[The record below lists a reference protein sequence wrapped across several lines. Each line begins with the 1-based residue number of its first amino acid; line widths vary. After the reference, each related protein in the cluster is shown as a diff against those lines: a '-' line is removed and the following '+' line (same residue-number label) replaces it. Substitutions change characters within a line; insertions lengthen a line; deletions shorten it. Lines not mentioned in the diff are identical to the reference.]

1 MTYRQHHCWQ
11 LTAQEFAW
19 VCWWFLGKA
28 ARAGTEPCTPGHSY
42 AGENHP
48 ITSLALDE
56 ARGKVRILLN
66 KNHPVLTPTFQA
78 GAPVNPLGSPQLRL
92 SPNKGNTY
100 VTKIEMMMRPNYIKF

>member
-78 GAPVNPLGSPQLRL
+78 GAPESQQRKHLC
-92 SPNKGNTY
+92 Y